1 MKKLIEYKKE
11 KDLKEK
17 VNKVKAYKLPDIE
30 WIKEDKEKEI
40 YDLISKSLGWSMKVI
55 EKTISGKTTFVSAFL
70 EFLVYYIEGV
80 KNIYLLSLTFNQIGQ
95 DRIRKNTQHIKD
107 INDVANASNSI
118 ILCDDMQIQS
128 KGNKILTEMILNKR
142 HRNLG
147 KYSVNNIHK

>member
-1 MKKLIEYKKE
+1 MMIKNQNLIMKKLIEYKKE

-80 KNIYLLSLTFNQIGQ
+80 KNIYLLSLTFNQIGW
-95 DRIRKNTQHIKD
+95 DRIRK
-107 INDVANASNSI
+107 
-118 ILCDDMQIQS
+118 ILNIL
-128 KGNKILTEMILNKR
+128 KILMILLMLVILLLFVMICKFN
-142 HRNLG
+142 
-147 KYSVNNIHK
+147 